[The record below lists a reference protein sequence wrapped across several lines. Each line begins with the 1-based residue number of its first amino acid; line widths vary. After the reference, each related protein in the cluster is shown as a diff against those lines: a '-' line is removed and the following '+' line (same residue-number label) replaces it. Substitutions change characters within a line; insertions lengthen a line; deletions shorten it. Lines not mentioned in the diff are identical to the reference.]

1 MDQDKILEEITVFA
15 DECHGEQK
23 RKYTPDRYI
32 VHPIRVMKMLKE
44 RSHDL
49 PLLAAALLHDVLE
62 DTPVKKE
69 TIYDFLVKR
78 MSIEQAVHTLK
89 LVDELTDVFVK
100 EAYPN
105 LNRRR
110 RKAME
115 MERMAKTSPEAQTVK
130 YADIIDNCREIVSH
144 DRDFAKIF
152 LNECYSLL
160 KKMPNGDP
168 QLYNEALEVVSKNLR
183 QIH

>member
-1 MDQDKILEEITVFA
+1 MDNKKILEEITTFA
-15 DECHGEQK
+15 DQCHGEQK
-23 RKYTPDRYI
+23 RKYTPDRYV
-32 VHPIRVMKMLKE
+32 VHPIRVMKMLEE

-69 TIYDFLVKR
+69 TVYDFLRNCLNEK
-78 MSIEQAVHTLK
+78 QAKHAIQ
-89 LVDELTDVFVK
+89 LVEELTDVYVK
-100 EAYPN
+100 DKFPN
-105 LNRRR
+105 LNRRK

-115 MERMAKTSPEAQTVK
+115 MERMAKTSAEAQTVK

-144 DRDFAKIF
+144 DPSFARIF
-152 LNECYSLL
+152 LSECYALL

-168 QLYNEALEVVSKNLR
+168 QLYEEALKIVSENLKLVR
-183 QIH
+183 